1 LIGRQVRS
9 NAASLSRHIHARF
22 TTVAW
27 NAIAYVLPKV
37 AVLTAGL
44 SVAHRFGHEAFA
56 RYSLAAVTLMVVGN
70 LVGASLGTVA
80 SKYVQE
86 FAEGDSALI
95 GRGFASLI
103 ATAAAFSIFLSCALI
118 VAAPALATIFAVEPD
133 VTGLLEAAGAAVA
146 MCIVSGAASGLLTG
160 STRFKQAALANS
172 LAIAVFAASLLPLN
186 AIAGAGGALGA
197 LALFY
202 AVSAATALFF
212 VRRQVRSDFR
222 ASTRG
227 ELRARIATM
236 LRYFFPML
244 LAAGMITPVVWL
256 CNTLLARGAD
266 ALIEV
271 ARFNAGY
278 NWFAVVSAIP
288 AVLAQ
293 VEFVHMAR
301 AQATGDTQR
310 LAQGL
315 KLFVAQNLL
324 LVAPV
329 VIAGASLA
337 GLMMGLFSVDDP
349 QARSTLRLLLAAA
362 LFASLGNPAGMYLA
376 ATDRIWIA
384 SLLNI
389 AWALIVLGCAAWLRD
404 LGAFGI
410 AIAFV
415 IGYVIHFLTAS
426 SIAWR
431 MIRAIHSN

>member
-1 LIGRQVRS
+1 MIGRQLRS
-9 NAASLSRHIHARF
+9 NAVSLSRHVHARF

-27 NAIAYVLPKV
+27 NGVAYVLPKV
-37 AVLTAGL
+37 AVLAAGL
-44 SVAHRFGHEAFA
+44 FVAHRFGHEAFA

-86 FAEGDSALI
+86 FAGGNSALI
-95 GRGFASLI
+95 GRGFASLML
-103 ATAAAFSIFLSCALI
+103 TAAAFAIALSLALFV
-118 VAAPALATIFAVEPD
+118 VAPTLATAFAVEPD
-133 VTGLLEAAGAAVA
+133 ITGLLEIASGAVA
-146 MCIVSGAASGLLTG
+146 ACILSGAASGLLTG
-160 STRFKQAALANS
+160 STRFKQVALANS
-172 LAIAVFAASLLPLN
+172 LAVAMFAASLLPLN
-186 AIAGAGGALGA
+186 AIAGPGGALAA

-202 AVSAATALFF
+202 TISAATALFF
-212 VRRQVRSDFR
+212 VRRQVRTDFR
-222 ASTRG
+222 ASTRR

-236 LRYFFPML
+236 LRYFLPML

-256 CNTLLARGAD
+256 CNTLLTRSAD

-310 LAQGL
+310 LAHVL
-315 KLFVAQNLL
+315 KLFIAQNLL
-324 LVAPV
+324 FVAPV

-337 GLMMGLFSVDDP
+337 GLMMGLFSVDDA

-389 AWALIVLGCAAWLRD
+389 AWALVVLACAAWLRD
-404 LGAFGI
+404 LGAIGI
-410 AIAFV
+410 GIAFV
-415 IGYVIHFLTAS
+415 IGYAIHFFAAS
-426 SIAWR
+426 AVVWR
-431 MIRAIHSN
+431 MIRANPSN